1 MISVSFDDMI
11 RQHGAAQAI
20 NLLLTIEHLAHI
32 ESQPETGN
40 EGARFQRALDMLANP
55 SSGSGILL

>member
-1 MISVSFDDMI
+1 MI